1 MKFFSIAKKIWI
13 TLGILIIGYF
23 ISTAIGFYLGLET
36 ETRLQSAS
44 DNLFPASMMSSTAV
58 TVFEEQIKLY
68 NDAVLMGEVTIFTTT
83 QEKADTVSKALR
95 GIANMPE
102 VDARKKKAISQTLK
116 EFTAFTATAQQLYAA
131 MSSDPESI
139 SKEKGARLADQ
150 TQKIRE
156 KLVTLKTGL
165 SEDLKHELAT
175 LIDNSKNQR
184 MLNILLFFVVV
195 VVALIFAWFIVTH
208 AISRPLSQTV
218 NTLRYLSEGDLTQRL
233 ESGSKD
239 EIGEMA
245 QWFNIFIEQLQTII
259 GDILKN
265 GGDLN
270 KESNNLANL
279 AGYMSREAVEM
290 SSRAIAVTVSAEEMN
305 TNFSNVVVSM
315 EESSNNTSMVA
326 SAAEEMNATIF
337 EIAENADTAM
347 NISNMAVSQAKSAS
361 EKMGI
366 LRQAAQAI
374 GKVTHTITEIS
385 EQTNLLALNATIEAA
400 RAGESGK
407 GFAVVANEIKVLAK
421 QTSDATHDIE
431 RRIEE
436 VQKTTQS
443 AVIEIDQI
451 SNVID
456 KINEIAATMATAVG
470 EQSFATQEISSNIA
484 QISQGIQ
491 STNKT
496 VNHSSLVSKNISSN
510 ITDVSRR
517 SNEISNSSEKV
528 STSSEELKEMAAQ
541 LNTIVGQFKI

>member
-1 MKFFSIAKKIWI
+1 MKFLSIAKKIWI

-36 ETRLQSAS
+36 EIRLQSAS

-58 TVFEEQIKLY
+58 TAFEEQIKLY
-68 NDAVLMGEVTIFTTT
+68 NDAVLMGEASIFTTT
-83 QEKADTVSKALR
+83 QEKADTVSKALT
-95 GIANMPE
+95 GIATMPK
-102 VDARKKKAISQTLK
+102 VDSQKKEAISQTLK
-116 EFTAFTATAQQLYAA
+116 EFTTFTATAQTLYAA

-139 SKEKGARLADQ
+139 SKEKGARLAEQ
-150 TQKIRE
+150 TQMIKE
-156 KLVTLKTGL
+156 KLVTLKTNL
-165 SEDLKHELAT
+165 SQDLKQELAT

-184 MLNILLFFVVV
+184 MLNLLLFFVIV
-195 VVALIFAWFIVTH
+195 VVALISAWFIVTH

-218 NTLRYLSEGDLTQRL
+218 NTLRDLSKGDLTQRL

-245 QWFNIFIEQLQTII
+245 QWFNIFIEQLQKII

-265 GGDLN
+265 GGNLN
-270 KESNNLANL
+270 KESNNLAHL

-290 SSRAIAVTVSAEEMN
+290 SSRSNDVTTSAEEMN
-305 TNFSNVVVSM
+305 THFSNVVVSM
-315 EESSNNTSMVA
+315 EESNNNTAMVA

-337 EIAENADTAM
+337 EIAKNADTAM
-347 NISNMAVSQAKSAS
+347 NISNTAVSQAKSAS

-366 LRQAAQAI
+366 LRHAAQAI
-374 GKVTHTITEIS
+374 GKITETITEIS

-400 RAGESGK
+400 RAGEAGK
-407 GFAVVANEIKVLAK
+407 GFAVVANEIKGLAK

-431 RRIEE
+431 RQIEE

-443 AVIEIDQI
+443 AVIEIDQVSKI
-451 SNVID
+451 ID
-456 KINEIAATMATAVG
+456 KINDIAAAMATAMG
-470 EQSFATQEISSNIA
+470 EQSTATQEISINIS

-491 STNKT
+491 NTNKT
-496 VNHSSLVSKNISSN
+496 VNHSSRVSKNISSN

-517 SNEISNSSEKV
+517 SNEISSSSEKV
-528 STSSEELKEMAAQ
+528 STSSEELKDMAAQ